1 MDILERFDQVFA
13 PLVKP
18 SPQELSH
25 AIDEARVTLKDLLP
39 HVGEAGDL
47 SLRQKAAV
55 PI

>member
-39 HVGEAGDL
+39 HVGEPGIYPYGRKPL
-47 SLRQKAAV
+47 FQS
-55 PI
+55 